1 MDEQTPRER
10 LRAKIYEKKK
20 NREKYNNNNNNT
32 SNFSAK
38 WTKKGE
44 KVLGFRKQQE
54 FGLKTRIK
62 P

>member
-1 MDEQTPRER
+1 MDEQVLREK

-20 NREKYNNNNNNT
+20 KRTNSYSNT
-32 SNFSAK
+32 ITNFSDQY
-38 WTKKGE
+38 KKAG

-54 FGLKTRIK
+54 FGLKKRIK